1 MECLRRK
8 PQQEPCPPSPRLLR
22 VATRPRRCSR
32 RQVLRESRGALH
44 VLRAGE
50 RAAKSGVPKVGTRLA
65 RTDVMKTTAIRR
77 ILVPV
82 DFSSCSR
89 AALELACSLGT
100 ALDATLDVLYVADGA
115 DRQASFGPKEA
126 EAAKQELH
134 RFIGTVPA
142 SASLSIGERVEV
154 GEARE
159 RIVAAAER
167 EAFDLVVLGTH
178 GRTGRPRSL
187 AGSVAESVV
196 RTSTRPVLTV
206 REP

>member
-1 MECLRRK
+1 M
-8 PQQEPCPPSPRLLR
+8 
-22 VATRPRRCSR
+22 T
-32 RQVLRESRGALH
+32 
-44 VLRAGE
+44 
-50 RAAKSGVPKVGTRLA
+50 
-65 RTDVMKTTAIRR
+65 TTAFRR

-89 AALELACSLGT
+89 AALELASSLGS
-100 ALDATLDVLYVADGA
+100 ALGAALEVLYVADGT
-115 DRQASFGPKEA
+115 DRQASFGPA
-126 EAAKQELH
+126 QVEAAKQELH

-154 GEARE
+154 GDARE
-159 RIVAAAER
+159 RIIATAER
-167 EAFDLVVLGTH
+167 ENFDVLVLGTH

-206 REP
+206 REI